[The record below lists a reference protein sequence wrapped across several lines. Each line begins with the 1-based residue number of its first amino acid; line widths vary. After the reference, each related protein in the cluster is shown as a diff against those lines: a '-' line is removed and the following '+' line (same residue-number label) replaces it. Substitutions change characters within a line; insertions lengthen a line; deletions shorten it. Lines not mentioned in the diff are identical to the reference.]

1 MSVVIPRNT
10 SVPVKKTQRYSTA
23 KDNHIKVTIN
33 VYEGE
38 RAKAK
43 DNNHLGRFILSC
55 LPGAPRGQPL
65 DFCFSIDENGIL
77 TVSAKE
83 ISTGNTN
90 KITITNDKGRL
101 STFEIKKMIEEAEK
115 YHVEDMKILKMSKV
129 MNALD
134 FSVYNMKNAL
144 KKQVVNLILSPGDIK
159 KINDAIDVAMN
170 FLDENNHQ
178 KEIHVLE
185 DHLKKLE
192 SMLKD
197 LLAKTG

>member
-1 MSVVIPRNT
+1 
-10 SVPVKKTQRYSTA
+10 
-23 KDNHIKVTIN
+23 

-43 DNNHLGRFILSC
+43 DNNHLGLFTLSC
-55 LPGAPRGQPL
+55 LPGAPRGQPI
-65 DFCFSIDENGIL
+65 DICFSIDENGIL

-83 ISTGNTN
+83 ISTGHTN
-90 KITITNDKGRL
+90 EITITNDKGRL

-134 FSVYNMKNAL
+134 FCVYNMKNAL
-144 KKQVVNLILSPGDIK
+144 KKQDVNLILSPQEIK

-192 SMLKD
+192 SMLKQ
-197 LLAKTG
+197 LLAKSG